1 MVEQWTEN
9 PRVGGSNPP
18 LGTTFLAHR
27 TYSTCVNPLL
37 SRAFRC
43 VTVWVVLAVVQQRV
57 QHFLWQKSGTY
68 YFVRRVPK
76 DIQEHYTS
84 SRVVICLKTKRRD
97 SAVKA
102 SRSIAQRLEDYW
114 LSLRLTK
121 LDIPAFHLLRDK
133 PLSASTS
140 SSMTLSEALDLYLR
154 LKGSNKDKV
163 FHRGAER
170 NIQSVIN
177 VLGDR
182 PVDEYAS
189 SDAASYRDYLLKKG
203 LTTNSVKR
211 NFSTIRSI
219 INLCIQEYG
228 LDCKNA
234 FSRVYLPDLDDSKKR
249 KPIPMANIRQI
260 QQDCKQQDD
269 EARWLVALISDT
281 GMRLSEAAGLHIN
294 DIILDDDIPYINL
307 APHPWRSL
315 KTKGSQRQI
324 PLVGASLWA
333 AQTIKTNPHHTF
345 AFPRY
350 NTTSTTNA
358 NSASAAINKWLK
370 LRVPEGCV
378 IHSFRHSLRDRLRA
392 VQCPSDVI
400 DQIGGWSTAGV
411 GQAYGE
417 GYSLDRKWEW
427 MSLINSCSIGKEHLQ
442 RLSEQNNT

>member
-1 MVEQWTEN
+1 MCN
-9 PRVGGSNPP
+9 CVGG
-18 LGTTFLAHR
+18 F
-27 TYSTCVNPLL
+27 
-37 SRAFRC
+37 
-43 VTVWVVLAVVQQRV
+43 AVVQQRV

-114 LSLRLTK
+114 LSLRLSK
-121 LDIPAFHLLRDK
+121 LDIPALHLLRDK
-133 PLSASTS
+133 SLSASTP
-140 SSMTLSEALDLYLR
+140 SSMTLSEALELYLR

-163 FHRGAER
+163 FQRGAER
-170 NIQSVIN
+170 NIQSVID

-182 PVDEYAS
+182 PVDKYAS

-219 INLCIQEYG
+219 INLCIQEHG

-249 KPIPMANIRQI
+249 KPIPIENIRRI
-260 QQDCKQQDD
+260 QQDCREEDD

-294 DIILDDDIPYINL
+294 DIMLDEDIPYINL
-307 APHPWRSL
+307 TPHPWRSL

-333 AQTIKTNPHHTF
+333 AQRIKANPHHIF

-350 NTTSTTNA
+350 NTTSSTNA

-370 LRVPEGCV
+370 PRVPEGCV
-378 IHSFRHSLRDRLRA
+378 VHSFRHSLRDRLRA
-392 VQCPSDVI
+392 VQCPPDMI
-400 DQIGGWSTAGV
+400 DQIGGWNTAGV

-417 GYSLDRKWEW
+417 GYSVSGLHDFMLTLYHEA
-427 MSLINSCSIGKEHLQ
+427 
-442 RLSEQNNT
+442 

>member
-1 MVEQWTEN
+1 M
-9 PRVGGSNPP
+9 
-18 LGTTFLAHR
+18 
-27 TYSTCVNPLL
+27 
-37 SRAFRC
+37 
-43 VTVWVVLAVVQQRV
+43 
-57 QHFLWQKSGTY
+57 
-68 YFVRRVPK
+68 
-76 DIQEHYTS
+76 S

-102 SRSIAQRLEDYW
+102 SRTIAQRLEDYW
-114 LSLRLTK
+114 LSLRLSK
-121 LDIPAFHLLRDK
+121 LDMPAFHLLRDK
-133 PLSASTS
+133 PLSASAS
-140 SSMTLSEALDLYLR
+140 SSMTLSEALELYLR

-170 NIQSVIN
+170 NIQSVID

-189 SDAASYRDYLLKKG
+189 SDAASYRDYLLDRG
-203 LTTNSVKR
+203 LTTNSLKR

-249 KPIPMANIRQI
+249 KPIPIENIKQI
-260 QQDCKQQDD
+260 QQDCRQEDD

-294 DIILDDDIPYINL
+294 DIILDEDIPYINL
-307 APHPWRSL
+307 TPHLWRSL

-333 AQTIKTNPHHTF
+333 AQRIKNNPHHTF

-350 NTTSTTNA
+350 NTTSSTNA

-370 LRVPEGCV
+370 PRVPEGCV

-392 VQCPSDVI
+392 VQCPSDMI

-411 GQAYGE
+411 GQAYGA
-417 GYSLDRKWEW
+417 GYSLEKKWEW
-427 MSLINSCSIGKEHLQ
+427 LG
-442 RLSEQNNT
+442 RLFTTNAV